1 MIMAKDVRKSNDE
14 KKERQKKE
22 AMIRARI
29 ESNLKEDVEKI
40 FVKLGLSTTEAI
52 TLFYNQ
58 VRMHSGLP
66 FRIFIPNEETLEAM
80 KDAKEGK
87 KIVKFDSMEEAFE
100 YLGI

>member
-1 MIMAKDVRKSNDE
+1 MNVVKEVKKRSDVKQ
-14 KKERQKKE
+14 ERQKKE

-58 VRMHSGLP
+58 VKMYSGLP
-66 FRIFIPNEETLEAM
+66 FRIFIPNQETIEAM
-80 KDAKEGK
+80 KDVKEGK
-87 KIVKFDSMEEAFE
+87 NIVKFDSREEAFE

>member
-1 MIMAKDVRKSNDE
+1 MEASKAGKARSEV

-58 VRMHSGLP
+58 VRMYRGLP

-80 KDAKEGK
+80 KDVKEGK
-87 KIVKFDSMEEAFE
+87 NIVKFESMEEAFE